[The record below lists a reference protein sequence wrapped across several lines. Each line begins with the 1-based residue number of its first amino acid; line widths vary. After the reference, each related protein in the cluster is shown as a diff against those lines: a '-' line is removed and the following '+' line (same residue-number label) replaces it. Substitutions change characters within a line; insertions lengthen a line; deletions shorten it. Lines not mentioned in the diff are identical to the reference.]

1 MRIVF
6 IGTVQFS
13 REMLSH
19 LISMGA
25 DVQGVCTAT
34 EPRSNSDYADLS
46 DLCRQLHIPLLR
58 TQDINSDEAI
68 FWISELKPDVIFC
81 FGWSRLIG
89 KRLLDLPH
97 MGIVGYHPAELPKNR
112 GRHPLIWAL
121 ALGLNRTAST
131 FFFMNEGAD
140 SGDILS
146 QVQVEI
152 DFDDDARSLYSK
164 LVATAKTQLSQ
175 VVKRLDSGII
185 VRRKQDDLSATY
197 WRKRTAKDGRIDW
210 RMGARDI
217 HNLVRALASPYPGAD
232 FEAKNIIFKVWK
244 SQVIVGVP
252 LNAEP
257 GKVIGFMQGQPIVRC
272 GTDAICLIDTTPFF
286 EPSLGDYL

>member
-19 LISMGA
+19 LIGMGA
-25 DVQGVCTAT
+25 DVQGVCTAR
-34 EPRSNSDYADLS
+34 ESKLNSDYADLN

-68 FWISELKPDVIFC
+68 LWISELKPDVIFC

-131 FFFMNEGAD
+131 FFFMDEGAD
-140 SGDILS
+140 SGDIVS
-146 QVQVEI
+146 QVDIEI
-152 DFDDDARSLYSK
+152 DLDDDARSLYSK
-164 LVATAKTQLSQ
+164 VVDTAKTQLSQ
-175 VVKRLDSGII
+175 VVKCLDSGVIL
-185 VRRKQDDLSATY
+185 RRKQDDQNASY
-197 WRKRTAKDGRIDW
+197 WRKRTAKDGHIDW
-210 RMGARDI
+210 RMAARDI
-217 HNLVRALASPYPGAD
+217 HNLVRALSSPYPGAD
-232 FEAKNIIFKVWK
+232 FEIKNSIVKVWK
-244 SQVIVGVP
+244 SQVIFGVP

-257 GKVIGFMQGQPIVRC
+257 GKVIGFMQGKPIVRC
-272 GTDAICLIDTTPFF
+272 GTDAICLIDTTPSF
-286 EPSLGDYL
+286 EPSIGDYL